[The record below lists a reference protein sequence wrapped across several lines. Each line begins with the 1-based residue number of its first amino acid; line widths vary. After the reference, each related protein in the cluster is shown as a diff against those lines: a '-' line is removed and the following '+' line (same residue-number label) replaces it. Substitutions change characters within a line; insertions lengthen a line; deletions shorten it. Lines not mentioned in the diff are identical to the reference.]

1 MDVRKL
7 ILKVLEEKGEVLAS
21 EIIKTAGFS
30 RTYVNRFF
38 QELRDEGKI
47 VLIGKANR
55 ARYVLASREAVMN
68 AKKEICDTA
77 YILQNQDL
85 AEDKVLADIKKKT
98 GILIGIHENVSD
110 ILDYAFSEMLNNA
123 IEHSGSKT
131 IKVAMQKDKDS
142 ISFSVVDKGIG
153 IFKNIMKKKKLR
165 NTMEAIEDLLK
176 GKQTTAPAMHS
187 GEGIFF
193 TSKVADM
200 LVIQGSR
207 KKLLFNN
214 ILDDIFIKDIKE
226 IEGTKVSFSMGLNSE
241 KNLSEVFKQYTDS
254 SFEFSKTKV
263 TIRLYKME
271 SQYISRSQAR
281 RIVSGLDKFKTIT
294 LDFKDVK
301 TVGQGFADEI
311 FRVWKL
317 NHPNISVNIINANEN
332 VKFMINRAK
341 TK

>member
-1 MDVRKL
+1 M
-7 ILKVLEEKGEVLAS
+7 KVLEEKGEVLAS

-214 ILDDIFIKDIKE
+214 ILD
-226 IEGTKVSFSMGLNSE
+226 
-241 KNLSEVFKQYTDS
+241 
-254 SFEFSKTKV
+254 
-263 TIRLYKME
+263 
-271 SQYISRSQAR
+271 
-281 RIVSGLDKFKTIT
+281 
-294 LDFKDVK
+294 
-301 TVGQGFADEI
+301 
-311 FRVWKL
+311 
-317 NHPNISVNIINANEN
+317 
-332 VKFMINRAK
+332 
-341 TK
+341 